1 MVVYLKNNSE
11 FFISKDFQSLSE
23 DSLLMTSEIP
33 KLLFDDMETA
43 KMVLNGVKVALVA
56 AVVGSVLISPLFM

>member
-33 KLLFDDMETA
+33 KLLVDDMEKA

>member
-1 MVVYLKNNSE
+1 MVYLKNNSE

-33 KLLFDDMETA
+33 KLLVDDMETA

>member
-33 KLLFDDMETA
+33 KLLVDDMETA

>member
-1 MVVYLKNNSE
+1 LVVYLKNNSE

-33 KLLFDDMETA
+33 KLLVDDMETA